1 MSEDYE
7 KYTLT
12 RSNSVEKKI
21 KSVAESM
28 VGFTYV
34 YEDWTRADLRLDR
47 LPLPAI
53 INLLPVSG
61 AMSLKMDQFKDKPN
75 CMFVFVDKVNKDADG
90 KDNDAVF
97 ERMKSA
103 AMVFIA
109 RMNDSGLF
117 EPIEGDIPYSVI
129 LEKLS
134 PIVTGISISVQVKE
148 AKGVCTR
155 NLL

>member
-61 AMSLKMDQFKDKPN
+61 AMALKMDQFKDKPN

-117 EPIEGDIPYSVI
+117 DPIEGDIPYSVI

-148 AKGVCTR
+148 VKGVCTR

>member
-117 EPIEGDIPYSVI
+117 DPIEGDIPYSVI

-148 AKGVCTR
+148 TKGVCTR

>member
-21 KSVAESM
+21 KSVAEGM

-117 EPIEGDIPYSVI
+117 DPIEGDIPYSVI

-148 AKGVCTR
+148 VKGVCTR

>member
-34 YEDWTRADLRLDR
+34 YENWTRADLRLDR

-117 EPIEGDIPYSVI
+117 DPIEGDIPYSVI

-148 AKGVCTR
+148 VKGVCTR

>member
-117 EPIEGDIPYSVI
+117 DPIEGDIPYSVI

-148 AKGVCTR
+148 AKGICTR

>member
-34 YEDWTRADLRLDR
+34 YEDWKRADLRLDR

>member
-117 EPIEGDIPYSVI
+117 DPIEGDIPYSVI

-148 AKGVCTR
+148 VKGVCTR

>member
-148 AKGVCTR
+148 VRGVCTR

>member
-28 VGFTYV
+28 IGFTYV

>member
-21 KSVAESM
+21 KSVADSM

>member
-75 CMFVFVDKVNKDADG
+75 
-90 KDNDAVF
+90 
-97 ERMKSA
+97 
-103 AMVFIA
+103 
-109 RMNDSGLF
+109 
-117 EPIEGDIPYSVI
+117 
-129 LEKLS
+129 
-134 PIVTGISISVQVKE
+134 
-148 AKGVCTR
+148 
-155 NLL
+155 

>member
-117 EPIEGDIPYSVI
+117 EPIEGDIPYSVV

-148 AKGVCTR
+148 VKGVCTR

>member
-75 CMFVFVDKVNKDADG
+75 CMFVFVDKVNKGADG

-117 EPIEGDIPYSVI
+117 DPIEGDIPYSVI

-148 AKGVCTR
+148 VKGVCTR

>member
-61 AMSLKMDQFKDKPN
+61 AMSLKMDKFKDKPN

-117 EPIEGDIPYSVI
+117 DPIEGDIPYSVI

>member
-103 AMVFIA
+103 AMAFIA

-117 EPIEGDIPYSVI
+117 EPIEGDIPYSVV

-148 AKGVCTR
+148 AKGVCAR
-155 NLL
+155 NFL

>member
-21 KSVAESM
+21 KSVAEGM

>member
-34 YEDWTRADLRLDR
+34 YENWTRADLRLDR

-117 EPIEGDIPYSVI
+117 DPIEGDIPYSVI

-148 AKGVCTR
+148 AKGVCAR
-155 NLL
+155 NFL

>member
-117 EPIEGDIPYSVI
+117 EPIEGDIPYSAI

-148 AKGVCTR
+148 VKGVCTR

>member
-21 KSVAESM
+21 KSVAEGM

-117 EPIEGDIPYSVI
+117 DPIEGDIPYSVI

>member
-148 AKGVCTR
+148 VKGVCTR

>member
-61 AMSLKMDQFKDKPN
+61 AMSLKLDQFKDKPN

>member
-90 KDNDAVF
+90 YDNDAVF

-117 EPIEGDIPYSVI
+117 DPIEGDIPYSVI

-148 AKGVCTR
+148 TKGVCTR

>member
-134 PIVTGISISVQVKE
+134 PIVTGISISIQVKE
-148 AKGVCTR
+148 VKGVCTR

>member
-134 PIVTGISISVQVKE
+134 SIVTGISISVQVKE
-148 AKGVCTR
+148 AKGVCAR
-155 NLL
+155 NFL

>member
-34 YEDWTRADLRLDR
+34 YEGWTRADLRLDR

-148 AKGVCTR
+148 VKGVCTR

>member
-61 AMSLKMDQFKDKPN
+61 AMSLKLDQFKDKPN

-148 AKGVCTR
+148 AKGVCIR

>member
-21 KSVAESM
+21 KSVAEGM

-148 AKGVCTR
+148 VKGVCTR

>member
-134 PIVTGISISVQVKE
+134 PIVTGISISVQVME
-148 AKGVCTR
+148 AKGICTR

>member
-103 AMVFIA
+103 AMTFIA

-148 AKGVCTR
+148 VKGVCTR

>member
-148 AKGVCTR
+148 AKGVGTR

>member
-117 EPIEGDIPYSVI
+117 DPIEGDIPYSVI

>member
-148 AKGVCTR
+148 AKGVCAR
-155 NLL
+155 NFL

>member
-21 KSVAESM
+21 KSVAEGM

-117 EPIEGDIPYSVI
+117 DPIEGDIPYSVI

-148 AKGVCTR
+148 AKGICTR

>member
-117 EPIEGDIPYSVI
+117 DPIEGDIPYSVI

-148 AKGVCTR
+148 AKGVCAR
-155 NLL
+155 NFL